1 MSYST
6 RNIVL
11 ASGLALVAVIFMVIY
26 ASNKRNSSSE
36 VAKGLVSVLYAAR
49 DIPQGTPASTLDNG
63 AFVKKRVPQDAVSP
77 GAISSRKQVAGTVAT
92 TTILPGEQVTTRRFG
107 PVAAAGVLVR
117 LRRNQRVVQ
126 LAGDRNQVLDGT
138 VKPGD
143 HVDVVASWSSAS
155 ACSNCDVSGIIAR
168 NVLVLAT
175 SSQLGSG
182 DNGTPIQLRLTIAE
196 TNRVFWMTKNGSWSL
211 VLRPVVKPK
220 NTKGYVT
227 GRSILNSTINSE
239 GLIR

>member
-1 MSYST
+1 MSYRT
-6 RNIVL
+6 RNIVI

-26 ASNKRNSSSE
+26 ASSKKGSSSSD

-49 DIPQGTPASTLDNG
+49 EIPQGTPASTLDNG
-63 AFVKKRVPQDAVSP
+63 AFVAKKVPQDAVAP
-77 GAISSRKQVAGTVAT
+77 GAITKPSQVAGTVAT
-92 TTILPGEQVTTRRFG
+92 ANILQGEQVTSERFG

-117 LRRNQRVVQ
+117 LKGDQRVVQ

-143 HVDVVASWSSAS
+143 HVDVIGSWSV
-155 ACSNCDVSGIIAR
+155 SNCTNCQVTGIIAR

-175 SSQLGSG
+175 TQQLGSS
-182 DNGTPIQLRLTIAE
+182 DNGTPIQLRLSNAQAD
-196 TNRVFWMTKNGSWSL
+196 RVFWMEKNGSWSL

-220 NTKGYVT
+220 NRNGYVT
-227 GRSILNSTINSE
+227 GRSILNSTLNSE